1 MGTLTNSFELGRE
14 GAMNLPANVCVVAS
28 EAEIER
34 LRHGAGARIQAGFEC
49 VGLAPSEAIPSE
61 VIAKAYILVMEIDPA
76 DWTSLRR
83 ISQVRNARPKLPL
96 IVALRDARVDAVRT
110 LVRQGVN
117 DVCALPFD
125 ADELSSQ
132 VLDLAAQLRDEAS
145 SEIPLAP
152 LVSVVRSTGG
162 SGATSVVTHLAAAL
176 ASEDGGEKGACVI
189 DLDIQFGNVG
199 AALGRS
205 SKTSVLD
212 LLTAGERLDTEFLHS
227 ATVDSERGFDVI
239 VAPDPITPLEAV
251 DVDQLLHLLT
261 IARQEYGSVVLDL
274 PTNWT
279 NWTLSTALA
288 STDVLLVTDLTIPG
302 LRQAKRRLD
311 LFKAVG
317 VPKEIVRI
325 VVNRVEKRLFRTI
338 GVDEVRDTLG
348 HPVFAT
354 LSAEPNVIS
363 SAQDQGLLAWQ
374 VNRKSKFS
382 SDIAAM
388 AQDLA
393 KGWRGR

>member
-1 MGTLTNSFELGRE
+1 
-14 GAMNLPANVCVVAS
+14 
-28 EAEIER
+28 
-34 LRHGAGARIQAGFEC
+34 
-49 VGLAPSEAIPSE
+49 
-61 VIAKAYILVMEIDPA
+61 
-76 DWTSLRR
+76 
-83 ISQVRNARPKLPL
+83 
-96 IVALRDARVDAVRT
+96 VDAVRT

-348 HPVFAT
+348 QPVFAT

-363 SAQDQGLLAWQ
+363 TAQDQGLLAWQ